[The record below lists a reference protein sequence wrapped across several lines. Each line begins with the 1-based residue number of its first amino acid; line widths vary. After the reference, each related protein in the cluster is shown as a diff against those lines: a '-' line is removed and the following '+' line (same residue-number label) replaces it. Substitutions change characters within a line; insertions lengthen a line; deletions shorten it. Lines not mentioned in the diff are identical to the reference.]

1 MIENVKAAPEAAGK
15 LTGRL
20 IVVLGMHRSG
30 TSSTTRA
37 MAALGAEFGDR
48 LLQPIAGV
56 NEKGFFED
64 VDILGL
70 NVELM
75 NAAGVEWHAIGETD
89 LSKIDPVRL
98 DAFQKRAIAT
108 LRAKCQGR
116 TFALKDPR
124 LSRLMPFWQPVFD
137 AIGIPVSYVVTV
149 RHPISV
155 ARSLGKRDGFAEEK
169 SYLLWL
175 AHVVPALVDTRG
187 HTRVIVDYDLL
198 VDDPR
203 GELERMAKQLGLP
216 LGAQQA
222 EEFGREF
229 LEEGL
234 RHTRFHARDLDV
246 IRSAPH
252 SVKRLFA
259 ALQVAAGTGG
269 GEEELEA
276 AVESG
281 REYME
286 DLAPLLGLEMR
297 VHQHIVGLNTAIA
310 QRDQQLAQLRA
321 AVTQRDHR
329 IAALERLLVQPKLVQ
344 GA

>member
-1 MIENVKAAPEAAGK
+1 MKENVKAAPGSAGK
-15 LTGRL
+15 L

-56 NEKGFFED
+56 NDKGFFED
-64 VDILGL
+64 VDILGI

-75 NAAGVEWHAIGETD
+75 NAAGVEWHAIGEID
-89 LSKIDPVRL
+89 LSKIDPVQL
-98 DAFQKRAIAT
+98 DAFQTRAIVT

-116 TFALKDPR
+116 TFVLKDPR
-124 LSRLMPFWQPVFD
+124 LSRLMPFWQPVFEC
-137 AIGIPVSYVVTV
+137 IGVPVSYVVTV

-198 VDDPR
+198 LDNPR
-203 GELERMAKQLGLP
+203 GELERMATQLGLP
-216 LGAQQA
+216 LAAHQA

-252 SVKRLFA
+252 SVKKLFV
-259 ALQVAAGTGG
+259 ALQVAASTGG

-281 REYME
+281 RQYMA
-286 DLAPLLGLEMR
+286 DLAPLLRLEMR

-310 QRDQQLAQLRA
+310 QRDQQLTQLRA
-321 AVTQRDHR
+321 AVTERDNR
-329 IAALERLLVQPKLVQ
+329 IAALERSLVQPKLVQ

>member
-1 MIENVKAAPEAAGK
+1 M
-15 LTGRL
+15 
-20 IVVLGMHRSG
+20 
-30 TSSTTRA
+30 
-37 MAALGAEFGDR
+37 
-48 LLQPIAGV
+48 
-56 NEKGFFED
+56 
-64 VDILGL
+64 
-70 NVELM
+70 
-75 NAAGVEWHAIGETD
+75 
-89 LSKIDPVRL
+89 
-98 DAFQKRAIAT
+98 
-108 LRAKCQGR
+108 
-116 TFALKDPR
+116 
-124 LSRLMPFWQPVFD
+124 
-137 AIGIPVSYVVTV
+137 
-149 RHPISV
+149 SV
-155 ARSLGKRDGFAEEK
+155 ARSLGKRDGFADEK

-198 VDDPR
+198 LDNPR

-252 SVKRLFA
+252 SVKKLFV

-281 REYME
+281 RQYMA
-286 DLAPLLGLEMR
+286 DLAPLLSLEMR

-310 QRDQQLAQLRA
+310 QRDQQLTQLRA
-321 AVTQRDHR
+321 AVTERDNR
-329 IAALERLLVQPKLVQ
+329 IAALERSLVPPKLVQ